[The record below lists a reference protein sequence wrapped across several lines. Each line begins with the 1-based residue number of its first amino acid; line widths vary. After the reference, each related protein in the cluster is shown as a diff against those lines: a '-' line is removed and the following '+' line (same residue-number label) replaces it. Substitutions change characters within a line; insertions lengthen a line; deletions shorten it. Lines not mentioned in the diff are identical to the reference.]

1 MGFFDFF
8 KRLKDRKD
16 KNTITVARRNS
27 EKKRELTPEEL
38 LINKMWDLWAEEKL
52 PSPVADLMLYQAEVN
67 NGGHDQFFFNLD
79 NSLDD
84 NALAKTMA
92 ALRSVLTGGLLDNL
106 ERAYAAFKSYD
117 DDEDGTAKIEDECD
131 DYYYDHED
139 EINLLLE
146 KMWADI
152 DI

>member
-1 MGFFDFF
+1 MGFFDLF
-8 KRLKDRKD
+8 KKLKDRKS
-16 KNTITVARRNS
+16 KNIIIVA
-27 EKKRELTPEEL
+27 KKREPTPEEL

-84 NALAKTMA
+84 NALVKTMA

-106 ERAYAAFKSYD
+106 ERAYAAFRSYD
-117 DDEDGTAKIEDECD
+117 ENEDEAAKIEDECD
-131 DYYYDHED
+131 DYYYEHED

-146 KMWADI
+146 KLWADI